1 MKFQVLLFLVVVG
14 WMAVVTA
21 KSPGQFFCGRRLADT
36 LAHLCPA
43 MDKRGGMNS
52 VDDYDY
58 GWSWLVPRAR
68 AFEGRGKRGGVV
80 SECCEQ
86 PCTIDEL
93 LSYC

>member
-1 MKFQVLLFLVVVG
+1 MKVQVLLLLVVVG
-14 WMAVVTA
+14 WLAVVSA
-21 KSPGQFFCGRRLADT
+21 NSSGQYFCGRILADT

-43 MDKRGGMNS
+43 MDKRGGQNS
-52 VDDYDY
+52 VEDYD
-58 GWSWLVPRAR
+58 GWSWLSPKMKAL
-68 AFEGRGKRGGVV
+68 EGRGKRGGVV